1 MDTITELQRIESE
14 LKYLR
19 DYLPVIAKVEINEA
33 LGNIHRAKSKLI
45 EFAAANERDGY

>member
-19 DYLPVIAKVEINEA
+19 DYLPVIAKAEINEA
-33 LGNIHRAKSKLI
+33 YL
-45 EFAAANERDGY
+45 